1 MAKLTKAINF
11 KNCSIDF
18 NARTITEVT
27 KDETKVY
34 KLDTILKD
42 WDGIEGVSF
51 TLKQDDEL
59 QPDGE

>member
-1 MAKLTKAINF
+1 MAKVTKAINF
-11 KNCSIDF
+11 KNCVIDF
-18 NARTITEVT
+18 NNRLITETT
-27 KDETKVY
+27 KDEIKVY

-59 QPDGE
+59 TPDGE